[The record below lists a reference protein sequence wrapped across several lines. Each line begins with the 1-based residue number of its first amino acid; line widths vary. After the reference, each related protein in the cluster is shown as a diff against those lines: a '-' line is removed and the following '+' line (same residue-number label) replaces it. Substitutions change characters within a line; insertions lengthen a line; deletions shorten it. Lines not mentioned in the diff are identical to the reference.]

1 VESESGNTPTR
12 PAAQEERK
20 PSEPGNTGPSE
31 PDGEPAPSGGK
42 TGFDFTPSTSSK
54 TAAVGDS
61 KVIYQPTSDGIE
73 LISLRTPAA
82 KRNKGSG
89 RDALKS
95 LTDAAD
101 EANMPVKLTASPLD
115 KRTYLVKLVR
125 FYQSMGFELTGK
137 SGNMAGDPIMVRQPS
152 KQEVIQGGKAGN
164 SPESSFLKD
173 ALEQGNLSESL
184 QTATD
189 AFKSMDTKQ
198 FEAFMDDADI
208 NVWGSKKDMLQ
219 QFTDYVQTLKEKQQ
233 PTPANTDWLD
243 AIEKNVVEYAEQ
255 HPHRSQNFTT
265 LYNEIAKPAGIS
277 VQDFKQGMAQLS
289 KDKKISLRPWTGAT
303 SSLQDS
309 HGQDATDLLIDM
321 GAENKFF
328 ADPISRHQKT
338 TMAQEPVHEQGATK
352 EETATNTANQPLTAL
367 TLAQQIIDRG
377 QSTLT
382 AKQAK
387 YLHSLARKAKHI
399 KVPASGGYEHWRIVS
414 DRDKQHAREKGHQ
427 LQDPFIDF
435 NYSAGGRG
443 RSWIE
448 LKQPGEDQPERHSM
462 KHLHQFAKA
471 AFINLYGD
479 GGEV

>member
-42 TGFDFTPSTSSK
+42 T
-54 TAAVGDS
+54 
-61 KVIYQPTSDGIE
+61 
-73 LISLRTPAA
+73 L
-82 KRNKGSG
+82 KG
-89 RDALKS
+89 L
-95 LTDAAD
+95 
-101 EANMPVKLTASPLD
+101 
-115 KRTYLVKLVR
+115 
-125 FYQSMGFELTGK
+125 
-137 SGNMAGDPIMVRQPS
+137 
-152 KQEVIQGGKAGN
+152 
-164 SPESSFLKD
+164 
-173 ALEQGNLSESL
+173 LEQGNLSESL

-243 AIEKNVVEYAEQ
+243 AIERNVVEYAEQ
-255 HPHRSQNFTT
+255 HPHRSQNFTD

-328 ADPISRHQKT
+328 ADPISRHQK
-338 TMAQEPVHEQGATK
+338 P
-352 EETATNTANQPLTAL
+352 
-367 TLAQQIIDRG
+367 
-377 QSTLT
+377 
-382 AKQAK
+382 
-387 YLHSLARKAKHI
+387 AR
-399 KVPASGGYEHWRIVS
+399 V
-414 DRDKQHAREKGHQ
+414 
-427 LQDPFIDF
+427 
-435 NYSAGGRG
+435 
-443 RSWIE
+443 
-448 LKQPGEDQPERHSM
+448 QPERHSLN
-462 KHLHQFAKA
+462 HLHEFAKA

-479 GGEV
+479 G